1 MLPAHLRTACEERR
15 SRLLASLGTGAAVLY
30 AGRSRPRNYV
40 ANPFPFRASSHFLYF
55 VGAGIEGALLW
66 FESGVAT
73 LFLTEPDEDDALWH
87 GAQPSLAQLS
97 ADLGLPVASLAT
109 FEARVRGKKPALIA
123 PVDNA
128 DRVWL
133 CAQLGRDPNASND
146 ADAALIEAVVG
157 LRLVHDHA
165 AQTELRRAADVSVR
179 AHLAGMRNTRVGDH
193 ERDVCAAMEA
203 VFARAG
209 FGTAY
214 NSIVTVHGEVLHNHA
229 HHHPLHA
236 GDLLLADVGG
246 ETDTGY
252 AADITRTWPV
262 NGVFSPTQR
271 DIYDLVLEAQR
282 AAIEQVRPGVR
293 YRDVHLAAARAIN
306 RGLVA
311 LGIFH
316 GDADA
321 LTEDGAHALFF
332 PHGIGH
338 LLGLDVHD
346 MEDVGDVAG
355 YAQGR
360 VRSKQFGLAYLRLDR
375 DLAPGMLVTIEPGF
389 YQVPSLL
396 QNPQRV
402 GLSIKALRRDR
413 LAAFQDV
420 RGIRIED
427 DVLVTKDGSDVLT
440 QALPKAAR
448 EIEALVAEGQC

>member
-1 MLPAHLRTACEERR
+1 MLLFDG
-15 SRLLASLGTGAAVLY
+15 GT
-30 AGRSRPRNYV
+30 
-40 ANPFPFRASSHFLYF
+40 
-55 VGAGIEGALLW
+55 
-66 FESGVAT
+66 AT
-73 LFLTEPDEDDALWH
+73 LFVPEADPDDALWH
-87 GAQPSLAQLS
+87 GAQPSLAQLA
-97 ADLGLPVASLAT
+97 ADLGVAVASLAT
-109 FEARVRGKKPALIA
+109 LEARVRGKKPALLA
-123 PVDNA
+123 PVDA
-128 DRVWL
+128 SDHAWL
-133 CAQLGRDPNASND
+133 CQQVGREPKLTTEE
-146 ADAALIEAVVG
+146 DAALIEAVVA

-179 AHLAGMRNTRVGDH
+179 AHLAGMRSTRVGEY

-203 VFARAG
+203 VFGRAG

-214 NSIVTVHGEVLHNHA
+214 NSIVTVHGEVLHNHD
-229 HHHPLHA
+229 HYHPLHA
-236 GDLLLADVGG
+236 GDLLLADVGA

-262 NGVFSPTQR
+262 SGTFSSTQR

-316 GDADA
+316 GDPDA

-332 PHGIGH
+332 SHGIGH

-346 MEDVGDVAG
+346 MEDVGDAAG
-355 YAQGR
+355 YAKGR
-360 VRSKQFGLAYLRLDR
+360 VRSEQFGLAYLRLDR

-389 YQVPSLL
+389 YQVASLL
-396 QNPQRV
+396 ENPERV
-402 GLSIKALRRDR
+402 GLPIKALRRDR

-427 DVLVTKDGSDVLT
+427 DVLVTKDGNDVLT
-440 QALPKAAR
+440 GALPKTAR
-448 EIEALVAEGQC
+448 DIEAIVSEGRG